1 MVQVWVA
8 IVIGVAALALGGL
21 VGFLARKKIG
31 ESKIGSAEAEA
42 KRILDECSKNAE
54 ARKKEILLEG
64 KEETLRLRNETE
76 RELKERRAE
85 VSRMERRLNIFSRS
99 RLE

>member
-1 MVQVWVA
+1 MVQLWIA
-8 IVIGVAALALGGL
+8 IVIGVAALAIGSI
-21 VGFLARKKIG
+21 VGFVIRKKIG

-42 KRILDECSKNAE
+42 KRILGESSKDAE
-54 ARKKEILLEG
+54 AKKKEILLEA

-85 VSRMERRLNIFSRS
+85 VTRMERRLNQK
-99 RLE
+99 E